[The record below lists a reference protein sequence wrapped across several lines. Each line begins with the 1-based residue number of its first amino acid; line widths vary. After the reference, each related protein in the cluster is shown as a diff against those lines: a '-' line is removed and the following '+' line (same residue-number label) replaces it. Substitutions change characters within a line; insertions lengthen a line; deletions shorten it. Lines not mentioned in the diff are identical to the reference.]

1 MEYGILSKQK
11 PEESGIILLVSDKIN
26 LKPKKVTKTKVND
39 KVVNTLRRYNSC
51 IFIIFI
57 YVPTTGAPNYI
68 NQNLTRN

>member
-1 MEYGILSKQK
+1 MRVAIL
-11 PEESGIILLVSDKIN
+11 ISDKVDCN
-26 LKPKKVTKTKVND
+26 LKMVGIDQEGND